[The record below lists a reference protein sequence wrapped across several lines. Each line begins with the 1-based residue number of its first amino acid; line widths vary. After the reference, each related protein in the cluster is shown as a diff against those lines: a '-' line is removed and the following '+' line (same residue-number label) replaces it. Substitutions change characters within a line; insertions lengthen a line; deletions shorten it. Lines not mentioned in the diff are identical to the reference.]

1 MPSEAS
7 HIGCA
12 GIPQDPFSARSRRVF
27 THVGV
32 KGNGCGM
39 PTPSGT
45 EPERLRGTP
54 GVGRIRC
61 RTSREGDEGRSG
73 PALVGTDAIDLFFR
87 ASTFHEG
94 VAIRT
99 VHHLFA
105 GSELPFLSAVDLA
118 VFKAL
123 FGRPKDW
130 IDIEAMIDAGAVEVR
145 EVIDTLRSLVGDD
158 QRVDRLRAL
167 AH

>member
-7 HIGCA
+7 HIGFA
-12 GIPQDPFSARSRRVF
+12 GIPQDPFSARSRRVL
-27 THVGV
+27 THAGV
-32 KGNGCGM
+32 KGNGWGM
-39 PTPSGT
+39 STPSGT

-61 RTSREGDEGRSG
+61 RTSREGEEGRSG
-73 PALVGTDAIDLFFR
+73 PALVGTDAIDLFLR

-99 VHHLFA
+99 VHLLFA

-118 VFKAL
+118 VFKA
-123 FGRPKDW
+123 FGRPEDW
-130 IDIEAMIDAGAVEVR
+130 IDIEAMLDAGAVEVR